1 MSSKKNAHGGRT
13 HQTHGKK
20 QHRKQIDLFDEDLY
34 LNRELQWLEFNRR
47 VLEEAKDRSHPLL
60 ERLRF
65 LSIFN
70 TNLDEFF
77 MIRVAGLKEQL
88 DSEISVSSPD
98 GMHPAE
104 QLREIRQRLLPLLDQ
119 HADELKNVVIP
130 ELRAEGIFIH
140 SQDELSEVEQR
151 EMEQEY
157 IDNIMPVLTPLAL
170 DLGHPF
176 PRLHNRSLN
185 IAFILID
192 HHEEE
197 HETKIAVMQL
207 PSALPRLW
215 KLSRN
220 GGHHYIPL
228 EEIIRANA
236 PLLFPGLKLKESHMF
251 RVTRDAEV
259 EIADDEAN
267 DLITA
272 VTEGISH
279 RRWGTDAV
287 RLEINSG
294 MPRYLLS
301 TLLSSLDLV
310 QSDVYVKAI
319 PFNLPDFLQLMKIE
333 RKRLKF
339 SPLTSH
345 VVPEFASDSGNIFDT
360 LKETDILVHHP
371 FDSFTNS
378 VVKFIKQGADDP
390 HVLAIKITLYRAG
403 GWSPVIEALKR
414 AASKGKSVTAFVELM
429 ARFDEET
436 NIAWARELER
446 AGVHVVYGVMG
457 LKVHCKVCLIIRK
470 EGSELLTYAHVA
482 TGNYNLATS
491 RAYTDVGIFTG
502 RQEYER
508 DFMHLFNVLTG
519 YSRHDNWQHVSVAP
533 LNLQKHLVGLIRRE
547 AEISAN
553 GGKGLIV
560 AKMNALSDPVLIR
573 ELYAASMAGV
583 KIDLIVRG
591 VCVLRPGV
599 PGISENISVRS
610 ILDRFLEHS
619 RVFMFNNNG
628 AKEVYISSADFM
640 TRNMERRVEL
650 MFPVY
655 EAKIKKRLI
664 DLLNLYLQDN
674 VKARVLQQDG
684 RYMLAK
690 NGKIRIRSQEVL
702 LGQKKQGTITS

>member
-1 MSSKKNAHGGRT
+1 MPTKKSSQKHEKI
-13 HQTHGKK
+13 QSPKK
-20 QHRKQIDLFDEDLY
+20 QVDLFDEDLY

-47 VLEEAKDRSHPLL
+47 VLEEAQDHTHPLF

-88 DSEISVSSPD
+88 DSELSVSSPD
-98 GMHPAE
+98 GLQPAE
-104 QLREIRQRLLPLLDQ
+104 QLKEIRHRLLPLLEL
-119 HADELKNVVIP
+119 HANELLNVVMP
-130 ELRAEGIFIH
+130 ELRAEGIHIH
-140 SQDELSEVEQR
+140 THAELSGEEQR
-151 EMEQEY
+151 AMEHEFV
-157 IDNIMPVLTPLAL
+157 DNIMPVLTPLAL

-207 PSALPRLW
+207 PSALPRLL
-215 KLSRN
+215 KLQRN
-220 GGHHYIPL
+220 GGYHYIPL

-251 RVTRDAEV
+251 RVTRDADV

-294 MPRYLLS
+294 MPRFLLS
-301 TLLSSLDLV
+301 TLLTSLELT
-310 QSDVYVKAI
+310 QHDVYVKAI

-333 RKRLKF
+333 KKRLKF
-339 SPLTSH
+339 PPFTSH
-345 VVPEFASDSGNIFDT
+345 IVSEFASESGNIFDA
-360 LKETDILVHHP
+360 LKESDILVHHP

-390 HVLAIKITLYRAG
+390 QVLAIKITLYRAG

-414 AASKGKSVTAFVELM
+414 AAGKGKSVTAFVELM

-470 EGSELLTYAHVA
+470 EGSELLTYAHVG

-491 RAYTDVGIFTG
+491 RAYTDIGIFTG
-502 RQEYER
+502 RQEFER

-519 YSRHDNWQHVSVAP
+519 YSRHEKWQHISVAP
-533 LNLQKHLVGLIRRE
+533 LNLQNSLIKLIQRE
-547 AEISAN
+547 ADIVKN
-553 GGKGLIV
+553 GGKGRIV

-591 VCVLRPGV
+591 VCTLRPGV
-599 PGISENISVRS
+599 PKISENITVRS

-619 RVFMFNNNG
+619 RVLMFQNGG
-628 AKEVYISSADFM
+628 AKDVFISSADFM
-640 TRNMERRVEL
+640 TRNMIRRVEL
-650 MFPVY
+650 MFPIV
-655 EAKIKKRLI
+655 EKKIKRRLV
-664 DLLNLYLQDN
+664 DVLELYLQDN
-674 VKARVLQQDG
+674 VKARVLKESGEYVRVSSGKSPVCAQSILLHG
-684 RYMLAK
+684 RK
-690 NGKIRIRSQEVL
+690 
-702 LGQKKQGTITS
+702 

>member
-1 MSSKKNAHGGRT
+1 MQKKNRSKSVPFT
-13 HQTHGKK
+13 SKQNKK
-20 QHRKQIDLFDEDLY
+20 TTNRRVDLYDEKLY
-34 LNRELQWLEFNRR
+34 LNRELQWIEFNRR
-47 VLEEAKDRSHPLL
+47 VLEEAQDRSHPLL

-88 DSEISVSSPD
+88 DSEVSVSSPD

-104 QLREIRQRLLPLLDQ
+104 QLREIRQRLLPLLEE
-119 HADELKNVVIP
+119 HANELKSVVLP
-130 ELRAEGIFIH
+130 ELQAEGIYIH
-140 SQDELSEVEQR
+140 EHSELTEAEQT
-151 EMEQEY
+151 EMRHEY
-157 IDNIMPVLTPLAL
+157 VDNIMPVLTPLAL
-170 DLGHPF
+170 DPGHPF

-185 IAFILID
+185 IAFVLID

-207 PSALPRLW
+207 PSALPRLL
-215 KLSRN
+215 KISRN
-220 GGHHYIPL
+220 GGHHFIPL
-228 EEIIRANA
+228 EEVIRANA

-251 RVTRDAEV
+251 RVTRDADI

-267 DLITA
+267 DLLTA
-272 VTEGISH
+272 VAEGISH

-294 MPRYLLS
+294 MPRFLLS
-301 TLLSSLDLV
+301 TLLASLELT
-310 QSDVYVKAI
+310 QSDVYVKSI

-339 SPLTSH
+339 PPYTSH
-345 VVPEFASDSGNIFDT
+345 VVPEFASESGNIFDA
-360 LKETDILVHHP
+360 LKKSDILVHHP
-371 FDSFTNS
+371 FDSITNS
-378 VVKFIKQGADDP
+378 VVKFIKQGAEDP
-390 HVLAIKITLYRAG
+390 QVLAIKITLYRAG

-502 RQEYER
+502 RQEFER

-519 YSRHDNWQHVSVAP
+519 YSRHDSWQHVAVAP
-533 LNLQKHLVGLIRRE
+533 LNLQQTLVRLIRRE
-547 AEISAN
+547 SEN
-553 GGKGLIV
+553 VRKGGRGKIV
-560 AKMNALSDPVLIR
+560 AKMNALTDPVLVS
-573 ELYAASMAGV
+573 ELYAASMQGV
-583 KIDLIVRG
+583 MIHLIVRG
-591 VCVLRPGV
+591 VCILKPGV
-599 PGISENISVRS
+599 PNVSENIFVRS

-619 RVFMFNNNG
+619 RVMVFHNNG
-628 AKEVYISSADFM
+628 ARDVYISSADFM

-650 MFPVY
+650 LFPVY
-655 EAKIKKRLI
+655 DEKIKSKLTG
-664 DLLNLYLQDN
+664 LLDLYLQDN
-674 VKARVLQQDG
+674 VKARLLMADG
-684 RYMLAK
+684 SYVASK
-690 NGKIRIRSQEVL
+690 KGKRNVRSQQIL
-702 LGQKKQGTITS
+702 LNGRKH